1 MGIYILNL
9 INLNYLFDFLLILRE
24 KIIKRYKKK
33 YPDQEYVEG
42 DK

>member
-1 MGIYILNL
+1 MEIYILNL

-24 KIIKRYKKK
+24 KILKDKKK
-33 YPDQEYVEG
+33 YSDQEYVEG